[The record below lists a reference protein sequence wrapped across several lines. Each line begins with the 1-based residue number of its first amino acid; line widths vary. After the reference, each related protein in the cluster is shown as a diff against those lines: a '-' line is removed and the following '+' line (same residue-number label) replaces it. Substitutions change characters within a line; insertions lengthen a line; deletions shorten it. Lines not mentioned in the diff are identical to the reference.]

1 MGRGAKPPGVDP
13 GRAQGTLL
21 GFLSRAP
28 LAPADANEE
37 RPLRSARVEKAGDG
51 HASAGAGEPR
61 ADPPAASARPAP
73 GTTSSLA
80 RATAETRAPPS
91 SPSRRVPPRVADALV
106 RIARA
111 INGWER
117 LADATL
123 RRASDDDE
131 EARSRRARRTSSAIA
146 SLVARAYEHR
156 VGERAR
162 SRPPR
167 APPIARWTTAPS
179 LASLRD
185 AGGSSRRKRAFGAA
199 LERSAHALSLARVT
213 ELGVCH
219 LPSPPTASAAVSAS
233 GDAAVRTAF
242 SPAGG
247 STLAVATASGF
258 LGAFR
263 TDILRESDGER
274 YAPVLA
280 RRGLGDSGS
289 VARSLSSLAWASDGL
304 YVATTSGDADS
315 VEIVDVAAGRAAR
328 VVHAGAAR
336 DGAGGST
343 AAFAPRAAPPA
354 LGLLDASF
362 FPGESKSKIVAS
374 GRRGTAFLWDARC
387 AGGAPRAELA
397 APKDP
402 ASPFTCVRVSDDGQ
416 TVFAGTG
423 AGYVHVWDARGGTV
437 ARAAAFSVASRNKVS
452 HQLLRSVDVVDVL
465 AAAPSLRGI
474 VGTAGTAGTGRS
486 SSAVHWCEP
495 DPHAPGRLGFH
506 LACGWS
512 GVLDLLARGGPAA
525 THAHCPPSPWRVEAS
540 EEAQA
545 GVLRPAPGL
554 SAAALAHRRT
564 PAWCVVGGGAKAAA
578 LAVACPG
585 APGVRFLDVA
595 PSPASRQWI
604 GGVDA
609 EDAEREEAEAEAR
622 EAARRERAAEANA
635 EEEEEEEERARG
647 RRRGGADADADDARG
662 RRFFADARG
671 RWWPE
676 TPAET
681 SSHVLSVAAHPSDPG
696 LIVGGSWNALCVL
709 GHRRG

>member
-1 MGRGAKPPGVDP
+1 M
-13 GRAQGTLL
+13 
-21 GFLSRAP
+21 
-28 LAPADANEE
+28 
-37 RPLRSARVEKAGDG
+37 
-51 HASAGAGEPR
+51 
-61 ADPPAASARPAP
+61 
-73 GTTSSLA
+73 
-80 RATAETRAPPS
+80 
-91 SPSRRVPPRVADALV
+91 
-106 RIARA
+106 
-111 INGWER
+111 
-117 LADATL
+117 
-123 RRASDDDE
+123 
-131 EARSRRARRTSSAIA
+131 
-146 SLVARAYEHR
+146 
-156 VGERAR
+156 
-162 SRPPR
+162 
-167 APPIARWTTAPS
+167 
-179 LASLRD
+179 
-185 AGGSSRRKRAFGAA
+185 
-199 LERSAHALSLARVT
+199 ERSAHALSLARVT

-242 SPAGG
+242 SPACG

-328 VVHAGAAR
+328 VVHAGTAR

-343 AAFAPRAAPPA
+343 AAFAPRPAPPRS
-354 LGLLDASF
+354 ASWTRRSS
-362 FPGESKSKIVAS
+362 PGNPNPKSSRRAAE
-374 GRRGTAFLWDARC
+374 GRRSCGTRGAP
-387 AGGAPRAELA
+387 GGAPRAELA

-595 PSPASRQWI
+595 PSPAARQWI

-622 EAARRERAAEANA
+622 EAARRGRAAEANA
-635 EEEEEEEERARG
+635 EEEEEEEEERARG
-647 RRRGGADADADDARG
+647 RRRGGGDADADDARR

-676 TPAET
+676 APAET

-709 GHRRG
+709 GHPRG